1 MADTFAVG
9 DSVQLKTGGQRMTVE
24 RIEGDEVWCAWSDGK
39 RVHKETFV
47 AGALKKSG
55 PSSGSA
61 KLVRG

>member
-1 MADTFAVG
+1 
-9 DSVQLKTGGQRMTVE
+9 MTVE